1 MSMPDKILFPD
12 IDPANPLPEDAPIVR
27 YMSIQAFLMLLA
39 RNVFIPSI
47 RKLQEVDPLE
57 SLLPSECI
65 PDFSQRCL
73 RLHEPENADWLQK
86 RRAVNSNETEIDVWL
101 RELAARRCI
110 WCWYGESEESMGL
123 WNTYGARG
131 VAVVSSL
138 KRVRNG
144 FSTIPHATGTSVGF
158 VQYAP
163 RNARAFGDTCNDPD
177 WLYRP
182 YYFKQTAYKYEGE
195 VRFVI
200 GLNSTNTQQSG
211 GALFP
216 VDPNQLIEKVIIS
229 PQFRLTEAQAF
240 YSFLKKID
248 PDMCIEFSP
257 LLSIKGPEELQP
269 AARVQPRFLSADP
282 VELKLFEIV

>member
-12 IDPANPLPEDAPIVR
+12 IDPANPLREGAPIVR
-27 YMSIQAFLMLLA
+27 YMSIQAFLMLLDG
-39 RNVFIPSI
+39 NVFIPSI

-65 PDFSQRCL
+65 PEFSQLCL
-73 RLHEPENADWLQK
+73 RLHEPGNTEWLQK
-86 RRAVNSNETEIDVWL
+86 RQVVNSNETETDVWL
-101 RELAARRCI
+101 RELTTRRCI
-110 WCWYGESEESMGL
+110 WCWYSESEESMGL

-144 FSTIPHATGTSVGF
+144 FSTIPHATGTSVGL
-158 VQYAP
+158 VQYVP
-163 RNARAFGDTCNDPD
+163 RNARALGDTCNDPD

-182 YYFKQTAYKYEGE
+182 YYFKHTAYTYERE
-195 VRFVI
+195 IRFVI

-216 VDPNQLIEKVIIS
+216 VDPKQLIEKVIIS
-229 PQFRLTEAQAF
+229 PQFRLTEARAF
-240 YSFLKKID
+240 ASFLRKFD
-248 PDMCIEFSP
+248 PDMC
-257 LLSIKGPEELQP
+257 
-269 AARVQPRFLSADP
+269 
-282 VELKLFEIV
+282 VELSRCYPSGTGGVATSRSYTA

>member
-1 MSMPDKILFPD
+1 MPDSNVLFPD
-12 IDPANPLPEDAPIVR
+12 INPANPIPEDMPIIR
-27 YMSIQAFLMLLA
+27 YMSLQALLMLLA
-39 RNVFIPSI
+39 GSVFIPSI

-65 PDFSQRCL
+65 ADFSQRCL
-73 RLHEPENADWLQK
+73 RLHEPQNADWLRK
-86 RRAVNSNETEIDVWL
+86 HAVNSNETETDVWL
-101 RELAARRCI
+101 RELATRRCV
-110 WCWYGESEESMGL
+110 WCWYDKSEQSMAL

-144 FSTIPHATGTSVGF
+144 FSRIPHATDTSVGR
-158 VQYAP
+158 VKYVP
-163 RNARAFGDTCNDPD
+163 REAQAFGKTRNDPH

-182 YYFKQTAYKYEGE
+182 YYFKQTAYEYEGE

-211 GALFP
+211 GALFT
-216 VDPNQLIEKVIIS
+216 VDANHLIEKVIIS
-229 PQFRLTEAQAF
+229 PQFRLTEARAL

-248 PDMCIEFSP
+248 SDMCIEFSP
-257 LLSIKGPEELQP
+257 LLSVKGPEELQP
-269 AARVQPRFLSADP
+269 AAVVQPRSLSADP